1 MNETLIQELIERI
14 TVLEKKVG
22 QLEAELYE
30 TKILATAS
38 SPLIPE
44 TERTQMATKWM
55 NVQEQKKQREA
66 NENCFIK

>member
-1 MNETLIQELIERI
+1 M
-14 TVLEKKVG
+14 G

-38 SPLIPE
+38 SPLILE